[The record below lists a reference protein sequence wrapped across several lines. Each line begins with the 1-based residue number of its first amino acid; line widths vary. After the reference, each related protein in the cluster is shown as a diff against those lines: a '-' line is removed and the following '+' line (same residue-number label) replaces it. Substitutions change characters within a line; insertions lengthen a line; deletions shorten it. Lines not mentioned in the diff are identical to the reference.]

1 MKLKIISNI
10 YSLQEIHKEGVEI
23 ELHRY
28 PKTINSFAT
37 VLRMFW
43 KSFGYDYIVLNFI
56 SFDILLLA
64 FLKLIVPFNRCRLV
78 TVDLLLTRPCTF
90 RERFLHPWKVL
101 LLKKVH
107 LFLVLMKETS
117 GYQKYFHLRP
127 EQFRYLPY
135 KINAFDLISKTTVT
149 DEGYIFCG
157 GKSRRDFNTLFA
169 AVRKLPYPVKIVTVS
184 NAELAP
190 HGSFLDAA
198 SATPNVEII
207 RHDGSVELFVK
218 YMSAARL
225 VVIPI
230 KKDIITQAGIAV
242 YIMAMAL
249 KKCVIIS
256 AGPGVDDVLPA
267 ETAVIVPPEDISAL
281 TLAIQ
286 LAWSDEAYR
295 RKFERNG
302 YDYVMTLGG
311 GEHFIEAIVDRLYE
325 NFGRKQ

>member
-10 YSLQEIHKEGVEI
+10 YSLQEVHKEGVEI
-23 ELHRY
+23 ELCRY
-28 PKTINSFAT
+28 PKTINSITA

-43 KSFGYDYIVLNFI
+43 KSFGYDYIVLNFT

-64 FLKLIVPFNRCRLV
+64 FLKLTIPFNRCRLV

-90 RERFLHPWKVL
+90 RERFLHPCKVL
-101 LLKKVH
+101 LLKRVH
-107 LFLVLMKETS
+107 LFLVLMKDTS
-117 GYQKYFHLRP
+117 RYQKYFRLRP

-135 KINAFDLISKTTVT
+135 KINAFDLISKTAIT

-157 GKSRRDFNTLFA
+157 GKSRRDFKTLFA
-169 AVRKLPYPVKIVTVS
+169 AVRGLPYPVKLVTVS

-198 SATPNVEII
+198 SAPSNVEII
-207 RHDGSVELFVK
+207 RHDGSVDLFVK

-230 KKDIITQAGIAV
+230 KRDIITQAGIAV

-256 AGPGVDDVLPA
+256 AGPGVDDVLPTEA
-267 ETAVIVPPEDISAL
+267 AVIVPPEEISAL
-281 TLAIQ
+281 TQAIKRV
-286 LAWSDEAYR
+286 WSDEAYR
-295 RKFERNG
+295 QKFEKNG
-302 YDYVMTLGG
+302 YDYAMTLG
-311 GEHFIEAIVDRLYE
+311 EEKHFIGTIVDRLCE
-325 NFGRKQ
+325 DSGRRK